1 MQLIFLIETVKT
13 VYICD
18 FLKSYSQL
26 ISHSVDKQFP
36 NIHMY
41 KSLPH
46 SETKEKKK
54 KRYDFCSQGFYSL
67 ENFKYFLCQSFN

>member
-1 MQLIFLIETVKT
+1 MQLIFLIETAKT

-54 KRYDFCSQGFYSL
+54 KDMISALKDFTH
-67 ENFKYFLCQSFN
+67 